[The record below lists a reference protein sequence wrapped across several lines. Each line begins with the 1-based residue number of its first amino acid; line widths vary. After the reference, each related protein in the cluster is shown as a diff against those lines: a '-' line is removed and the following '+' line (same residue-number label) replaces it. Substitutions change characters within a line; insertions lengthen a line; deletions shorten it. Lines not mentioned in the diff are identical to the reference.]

1 MIVKIKDN
9 VINKTKKYKS
19 NYRNIKD
26 NIVLFFK
33 EKGKMKK
40 IRNLLCS
47 FWKFVVKRDH
57 LIIILLACPFV
68 IMDIATRILGTG
80 ISFYSVFSFS
90 PRFFSLAYIILF
102 LGICLNIK
110 RKYSKIIYNV
120 FFIFFYIMFL
130 VQNIYFSTMGSF
142 FGFSLMALAGEG
154 SDYFL
159 DSLKKCNIWVYVIAL
174 VILAFYILAIKNYPK
189 KTVYNKHKIIKI
201 SVIFLIMHIIA
212 KLALGIAN
220 FELTWDTW
228 RNPRNVYNNFNDSN
242 KCMALSGLYEY
253 TVRDF
258 YITYIKPTPKK
269 SDTESKFLSEAFS
282 SNNDSFHKNKY
293 TGKFKNKN
301 VILIQMEGIDDWL
314 FTKENMPTTYGLLK
328 NSINFTNHYS
338 FYNGGGSTFNSEFAV
353 NTGYVSPFT
362 YPANA
367 YSMNKNTFPY
377 TLANLMRQQ
386 NYSVRAFHMNNSE
399 YYSRGINYSNWGYDQ
414 YYGLENTGDYTD
426 TSYYLDRELI
436 LNEKFYEKLFHSTGN
451 FINYIITYSNHVP
464 FSTESGVCR
473 KLLEIDYADEIAE
486 MSRSEKNEFFE
497 SLEMTE
503 TDCIKRQ
510 VKETDYMVELL
521 LKALKENGLYEN
533 TVIVFFA
540 DHYLFTA
547 SEEILEKYKD
557 TETNFVNHT
566 PFFIWSAGMKSEEYK
581 KVTTQLNILPTL
593 LNLLGVSY
601 NEKWYMM
608 GDALDS
614 KYTPLAIF
622 PDMSWYDGTYYVV
635 DGEVANKKKIS
646 EGNLES
652 KNNLVEYLIKKND
665 LVLKYNYFN
674 EIMSEEEL
682 WKK

>member
-1 MIVKIKDN
+1 
-9 VINKTKKYKS
+9 
-19 NYRNIKD
+19 
-26 NIVLFFK
+26 
-33 EKGKMKK
+33 MKK
-40 IRNLLCS
+40 LRKLFSS
-47 FWKFVVKRDH
+47 FWKYALNHNFL
-57 LIIILLACPFV
+57 LILLLACPFI
-68 IMDIATRILGTG
+68 IMDLATRVLGSG
-80 ISFYSVFSFS
+80 ISFFGIFSFS

-102 LGICLNIK
+102 LGICLNVK
-110 RKYSKIIYNV
+110 NKYSKLLYSI

-130 VQNIYFSTMGSF
+130 VQNIYYSTMGSF

-159 DSLKKCNIWVYVIAL
+159 DSLKKCNIWVYIIAIIIFI
-174 VILAFYILAIKNYPK
+174 VFIYAFKRYPK
-189 KTVYNKHKIIKI
+189 KTEYNKKHLIRI
-201 SVIFLIMHIIA
+201 SIIFLIMHIIA
-212 KLALGIAN
+212 KLALGTAN

-242 KCMALSGLYEY
+242 KCMALGGLYEY

-258 YITYIKPTPKK
+258 YITYIKPAPKK

-293 TGKFKNKN
+293 TSKFKNKN

-314 FTKENMPTTYGLLK
+314 FTKENMPVTYGLLK
-328 NSINFTNHYS
+328 NSINFKNQYS

-377 TLANLMRQQ
+377 TLANLMRKE
-386 NYSVRAFHMNNSE
+386 NYSVKAFHMNNSE

-426 TSYYLDRELI
+426 TRYYLDRELI

-464 FSTESGVCR
+464 FSSDSGVCR
-473 KLLEIDYADEIAE
+473 RLLEIDYADKILD
-486 MSRSEKNEFFE
+486 MTSSEKSEFFASME
-497 SLEMTE
+497 LTE
-503 TDCIKRQ
+503 EDCIKRQ

-521 LKALKENGLYEN
+521 LKALKDNGLYDN

-547 SEEILEKYKD
+547 SEETLSKYKD
-557 TETNFVNHT
+557 KSTNFVNHT
-566 PFFIWSAGMKSEEYK
+566 PFFIWSADMKGEEFN

-593 LNLLGVSY
+593 LNLLGISY

-608 GDALDS
+608 GDALN
-614 KYTPLAIF
+614 KNYTPLAIF
-622 PDMSWYDGTYYVV
+622 PDMSWYDGNYYVV

-646 EGNLES
+646 ESTLEA

-674 EIMSEEEL
+674 EIMSEEDL